1 MESFSFEAGGTSF
14 HPGNPLIIAEIGTG
28 HGKDPG
34 KAAELLHAAREAG
47 AGCAKFQH
55 VYAREI
61 IHPRTGFVPLPG
73 GPVALFDRF
82 RALET
87 GPGFFRSLKEKTES
101 LGLVFLCTP
110 FGVRSAR
117 ELSGIGVR
125 AFKVASPEL
134 NHFELLDEIA
144 RTGLPAILSSGV
156 SSLGDIERALERFG
170 HSDGSSRA
178 ASLALLHCVTAYP
191 APEEDYN
198 LRVLSSLSRLLGL
211 AVGVSDH
218 SRDPVLVPALA
229 VCSGAS
235 IVEKHICL
243 SRADPGLDDPIALP
257 PDDFRRMTDAVRT
270 AAADPRSALEA
281 LTRDFGAGRVEA
293 VLGDGEK
300 HLAPSE
306 RANYGR
312 TNRSLHALRTIR
324 RGEAFTPRNVAALRT
339 EKVLRPGLGPE
350 FLGVVLGRHAA
361 RDVPDGEGL
370 EWGDVGSQTTG
381 VRSQESGV

>member
-1 MESFSFEAGGTSF
+1 VESFSFEAGGKFF
-14 HPGNPLIIAEIGTG
+14 HPGNPLVIAEIGTG
-28 HGKDPG
+28 HGGDPV
-34 KAAELLHAAREAG
+34 KASELLHAAREAG
-47 AGCAKFQH
+47 ADCAKFQH

-61 IHPRTGFVPLPG
+61 IHPRTGIVPLPG

-82 RALET
+82 RAMET
-87 GPGFFRSLKEKTES
+87 GPGFFESLKEKSES
-101 LGLVFLCTP
+101 LGLLFLCTP

-156 SSLGDIERALERFG
+156 STLGDIERALERFR
-170 HSDGSSRA
+170 SPDGIA
-178 ASLALLHCVTAYP
+178 WTVPLALLHCVTAYP

-198 LRVLSSLSRLLGL
+198 LRVLSSLSSLLGL

-218 SRDPVLVPALA
+218 SRDPILVPALA
-229 VCSGAS
+229 VCTGAS
-235 IVEKHICL
+235 VVEKHICL

-257 PDDFRRMTDAVRT
+257 PEEFRRMSDAIRS
-270 AAADPRSALEA
+270 AAADPRSAQQA
-281 LTRDFGAGRVEA
+281 LTREYGTDRVET
-293 VLGDGEK
+293 VLGDGRK
-300 HLAPSE
+300 RLAHSE

-312 TNRSLHALRTIR
+312 TNRSLHALRSIS
-324 RGEAFTPRNVAALRT
+324 RGESFTPRNVAALRT

-350 FLGVVLGRHAA
+350 FLGVVLGRRAA
-361 RDVPDGEGL
+361 RDVPDGEGI
-370 EWGDVGSQTTG
+370 EWGDVGGT
-381 VRSQESGV
+381 VNSGR